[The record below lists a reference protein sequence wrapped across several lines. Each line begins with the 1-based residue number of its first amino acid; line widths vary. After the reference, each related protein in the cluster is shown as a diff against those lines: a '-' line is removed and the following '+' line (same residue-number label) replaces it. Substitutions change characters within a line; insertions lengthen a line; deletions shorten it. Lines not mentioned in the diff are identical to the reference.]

1 MYLIVL
7 ALSLHLLPLHLPKHS
22 ERVILIIRQT
32 HFSHLNVGEGN
43 GGGVCGGGGLGVVI
57 HVCLHVFYLDPEIR
71 GEAGPPGPSPESAT
85 VSFLTLA

>member
-43 GGGVCGGGGLGVVI
+43 GGGVCGGGGW
-57 HVCLHVFYLDPEIR
+57 
-71 GEAGPPGPSPESAT
+71 GERVLFISMQHLMRNFEFSPA
-85 VSFLTLA
+85 

>member
-43 GGGVCGGGGLGVVI
+43 GGGVCGGGGG
-57 HVCLHVFYLDPEIR
+57 
-71 GEAGPPGPSPESAT
+71 GERVLFISMQHLMRNFEFSPA
-85 VSFLTLA
+85 

>member
-43 GGGVCGGGGLGVVI
+43 GGGVCGGGGGG
-57 HVCLHVFYLDPEIR
+57 
-71 GEAGPPGPSPESAT
+71 GERVLFISIQHLLRNFEFSPA
-85 VSFLTLA
+85 

>member
-32 HFSHLNVGEGN
+32 PFSHLNVGEGN
-43 GGGVCGGGGLGVVI
+43 GGGVCGGWGVGGGGEGAVYI
-57 HVCLHVFYLDPEIR
+57 HTAFIE
-71 GEAGPPGPSPESAT
+71 E
-85 VSFLTLA
+85 F

>member
-43 GGGVCGGGGLGVVI
+43 GGGVCGGWGGEGAVYI
-57 HVCLHVFYLDPEIR
+57 HTTFIE
-71 GEAGPPGPSPESAT
+71 E
-85 VSFLTLA
+85 F

>member
-43 GGGVCGGGGLGVVI
+43 GGGVCGGGGG
-57 HVCLHVFYLDPEIR
+57 
-71 GEAGPPGPSPESAT
+71 GERVLFISMQHLLRNFEFSPA
-85 VSFLTLA
+85 

>member
-7 ALSLHLLPLHLPKHS
+7 ALSLHLLPHHLPKHS

-43 GGGVCGGGGLGVVI
+43 GGGVCGGGGGGGGEGAVYI
-57 HVCLHVFYLDPEIR
+57 H
-71 GEAGPPGPSPESAT
+71 AT
-85 VSFLTLA
+85 FNEEF